1 MQEEKIV
8 IDKLIEF
15 KQRDKFSVK
24 AWNDR
29 GLHPSDDDLCQNL
42 TLLFNAAADN
52 LMNAIH
58 ANYSG
63 QQLKAT
69 LKYELSGFNRLA
81 YDREEK
87 EFICDL
93 FYELSIITNIDFK
106 DNLNRWLYGN
116 LLSTLLKIKNLINP
130 ERIIETIKHPC
141 TNCGTQ
147 LESYVMKKEKGIPEY
162 GWYLVKCDNCKELNL
177 LSCGTDIKLIKFGNY
192 AYVET
197 LNKEDYTYEQAL
209 VRLVQIKLF
218 RK

>member
-1 MQEEKIV
+1 MQKENEI
-8 IDKLIEF
+8 IDRLVAF

-29 GLHPSDDDLCQNL
+29 GLHPSDDELCRNL
-42 TLLFNAAADN
+42 TLLFNTTADN

-58 ANYSG
+58 SNYSG
-63 QQLKAT
+63 RKLKAT
-69 LKYELSGFNRLA
+69 LEYELSKFNRLT

-93 FYELSIITNIDFK
+93 FYELSMIVNINLK

-116 LLSTLLKIKNLINP
+116 LLSTLLKIKNFISP
-130 ERIIETIKHPC
+130 ERIIETIRQPC

-147 LESYVMKKEKGIPEY
+147 LESYVMKRERGIPEY
-162 GWYLVKCDNCKELNL
+162 GWYLVKCGNCKERNL
-177 LSCGTDIKLIKFGNY
+177 LSCGTDIKILKFGNY
-192 AYVET
+192 EYVET
-197 LNKEDYTYEQAL
+197 LNKEEYTYEQAL
-209 VRLVQIKLF
+209 VRLEQIKYF